1 MYDAVMEYL
10 PFAVSFPKLKGT
22 HIIMEGQGVRSE
34 KSWGLRGLE
43 RVPEL
48 RSLAGFGMY

>member
-1 MYDAVMEYL
+1 MYDAVIEYL

-43 RVPEL
+43 
-48 RSLAGFGMY
+48 GFQS